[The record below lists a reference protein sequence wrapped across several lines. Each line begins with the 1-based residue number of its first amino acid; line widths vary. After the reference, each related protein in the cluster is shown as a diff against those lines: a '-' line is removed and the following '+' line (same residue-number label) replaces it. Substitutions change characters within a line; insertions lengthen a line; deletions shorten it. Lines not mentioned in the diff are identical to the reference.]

1 MRIVPRRT
9 MNISSP
15 ASPSRKRI
23 WRRRISR
30 SRRRS
35 TTAARSASENA
46 SKTRTSRR
54 NARVSIVAATRRGDR
69 GLGGHAAD
77 ESVAELAAALAERRL
92 GQARE
97 RQLDDRAL
105 GVAQLVLRQERL
117 GRALQFGE
125 KFLIDHDS
133 PH

>member
-1 MRIVPRRT
+1 RRT

-23 WRRRISR
+23 WRRRSSR
-30 SRRRS
+30 SRKRS
-35 TTAARSASENA
+35 TTAPRSGSEKA

-54 NARVSIVAATRRGDR
+54 NARASNVAATGRGDR

-77 ESVAELAAALAERRL
+77 ESVAELATALAERRL
-92 GQARE
+92 DQTRE

-105 GVAQLVLRQERL
+105 GVAQLVLRQQRL
-117 GRALQFGE
+117 GRALQLGE
-125 KFLIDHDS
+125 EFRVDHDS